1 VRIADRASG
10 SELCRRVLDIIY
22 VVAILALTAL
32 VVLVAKGVEKL

>member
-1 VRIADRASG
+1 MRIAIGHDAAAFTRH
-10 SELCRRVLDIIY
+10 VLDIVY